1 MEDQKLENLLNL
13 ALGATEQER
22 EKSLNL
28 DVGYHPIDR
37 EWELIIKYS
46 GNLDQVRA
54 LAIQVVELQNEY
66 AIIRIS
72 QSRIDLLSDI
82 PEVEYI
88 EKPKRLF
95 FQIANGKRVSCINEV
110 QDTRFL
116 DLRGQGVLVAIIDSG
131 IDYANEDFRN
141 ADGTTRIRVMW
152 DQSLRPNADEEKN
165 PPKGYRMGV
174 EFTEEQINR
183 ALEADSL
190 EERRRMVPS
199 QDISGHGTAV
209 AGIAAGNGRGSGKLY
224 AGVAPESELI
234 VVKMGS
240 PMPDG
245 FPRTTELM
253 QAMDYV
259 VRKALEFRM
268 PVAINLSFGNTYGSH
283 DGRSLVER
291 YIDDLSNF
299 WKSVI
304 CVGTGNEAASAGHT
318 SGRIISEGEETIQ
331 LAIQSR
337 QSSISIQIWKEYTD
351 QIEISIINPSGV
363 RVGPV
368 PEILGPHRF
377 RIGQTEILLYYGEP
391 SPYSI
396 SQEIYIDLLPV
407 ESYLTEGIW
416 RIVLSAGK
424 IVTGQYEMWLPSD
437 NVLNRGTGFLFP
449 TDATTLTI
457 PSSASRAISVGAYD
471 ARTFAYADFSGR
483 GFTRLTNMV
492 KPDLVAPGVEV
503 MTTTVGG
510 GYAAFTGTS
519 FATPFVTGSAAL
531 LMEWGIVRGN
541 DPYLY
546 GEKVKAYLRRGAKK
560 VPGFDEYPNEEVG
573 YGALCTAQS
582 IPKI

>member
-1 MEDQKLENLLNL
+1 MERRQSLSQKIENLLNL
-13 ALGATEQER
+13 ALDATPEERQKSQE
-22 EKSLNL
+22 L
-28 DVGYHPIDR
+28 DVGYTEEDN

-46 GNLDQVRA
+46 GSLDRVRETAVSVTELLNGYAIVIVRGSRISA
-54 LAIQVVELQNEY
+54 LAGL
-66 AIIRIS
+66 
-72 QSRIDLLSDI
+72 
-82 PEVEYI
+82 PEVDFI
-88 EKPKRLF
+88 EKPKSLF
-95 FQIANGKRVSCINEV
+95 FETENGRRTSCIDVV
-110 QDTRFL
+110 QAPPLLLSGR
-116 DLRGQGVLVAIIDSG
+116 GVLVGIVDSG
-131 IDYANEDFRN
+131 IDYANPDFRN
-141 ADGTTRIRVMW
+141 EDGTTRIAALW
-152 DQSLRPNADEEKN
+152 DQSVSGS
-165 PPKGYRMGV
+165 PPEGYVLGR
-174 EFTEEQINR
+174 EFTREQIDQ
-183 ALEADSL
+183 ALQETDPFVRL
-190 EERRRMVPS
+190 DLVPS
-199 QDISGHGTAV
+199 RDLSGHGTAV
-209 AGIAAGNGRGSGKLY
+209 AGIAAGNGRGSEGRRY
-224 AGVAPESELI
+224 RGAAPEAELV
-234 VVKMGS
+234 VVKMGT
-240 PMPDG
+240 PRQGG

-253 QAMDYV
+253 QGVDYI
-259 VRKALEFRM
+259 VRTALRLGK
-268 PVAINLSFGNTYGSH
+268 PVAVNISFGNTYGGH
-283 DGRSLVER
+283 DGTTLLER
-291 YIDDLSNF
+291 YIDDVSNI
-299 WKSVI
+299 WKSVFCI
-304 CVGTGNEAASAGHT
+304 GTGNEAASAGHT

>member
-183 ALEADSL
+183 ALEADSS
-190 EERRRMVPS
+190 EERRRLVPS

-209 AGIAAGNGRGSGKLY
+209 AGIAAGNGRGSGNLY
-224 AGVAPESELI
+224 AGVAPESELL
-234 VVKMGS
+234 VVKLGYA
-240 PMPDG
+240 G
-245 FPRTTELM
+245 ENAFPRTTELM
-253 QAMDYV
+253 TALDYV
-259 VRKALEFRM
+259 VQKALEYRK
-268 PVAINLSFGNTYGSH
+268 PAAINISIGNTYGGHS
-283 DGRSLVER
+283 GTSLLET
-291 YIDDLSNF
+291 YIDDISNYGRN
-299 WKSVI
+299 VI
-304 CVGTGNEAASAGHT
+304 CVGSGNEGAARGHAQGT
-318 SGRIISEGEETIQ
+318 LREGFSEEIQ
-331 LAIQSR
+331 LAVAPYETTLSV
-337 QSSISIQIWKEYTD
+337 QIWKNYTD
-351 QIEISIINPSGV
+351 DFDISVISPSGK
-363 RVGPV
+363 RVGPLQQ
-368 PEILGPHRF
+368 ILGAQRF
-377 RIGQTEILLYYGEP
+377 TLDGTEILLYYGEP
-391 SPYSI
+391 SPYSPY
-396 SQEIYIDLLPV
+396 QEIYISFLPV
-407 ESYLTEGIW
+407 ADYIDSGVWRFELIPH
-416 RIVLSAGK
+416 RIVQGNYNL
-424 IVTGQYEMWLPSD
+424 WLPSQA
-437 NVLNRGTGFLFP
+437 VLSSGTGFLYP
-449 TDATTLTI
+449 SEEITLTI
-457 PSSASRAISVGAYD
+457 PSTASRVITVSAYD
-471 ARTFAYADFSGR
+471 AYSMQLADFSGR
-483 GFTRLTNMV
+483 GYTRETNQI
-492 KPDLVAPGVEV
+492 KPDLAAPGVNI
-503 MTTTVGG
+503 TSCAPGG
-510 GYAAFTGTS
+510 GYVTASGTS
-519 FATPFVTGSAAL
+519 MATPFVTGGAAL
-531 LMEWGIVRGN
+531 LMQWGITDGN
-541 DPYLY
+541 DPFLY
-546 GEKVKAYLRRGAKK
+546 GEKVKAYFIKGARRIEA
-560 VPGFDEYPNEEVG
+560 VAEYPNPEIG
-573 YGALCTAQS
+573 WGTLCVAES
-582 IPKI
+582 LPG